1 MRKAENMMTLFQFI
15 ATSEQELSPVETTT
29 TSIVSLIILV
39 LSIIAFWKIF
49 TKAGQPGWKS
59 LIPIYGLYT
68 LVKIVDGN
76 GWKFLLFCI
85 PFVNIVYYIIFNL
98 RMAKAYG
105 KGTGFGIG
113 LIFLDALFALI
124 LGFGSASY
132 VGPKGQAQA

>member
-1 MRKAENMMTLFQFI
+1 MTLFGFLTTNGE
-15 ATSEQELSPVETTT
+15 ALSPVEQTTT
-29 TSIVSLIILV
+29 LITSLIIVV
-39 LSIIAFWKIF
+39 LTIVAYWKIF
-49 TKAGQPGWKS
+49 TKAGQSGWKS

-85 PFVNIVYYIIFNL
+85 PFVNIVYYIIFSL
-98 RMAKAYG
+98 GMAKAYG
-105 KGTGFGIG
+105 KGTCFGIG
-113 LIFLDALFALI
+113 LIFLNALFTLI

>member
-1 MRKAENMMTLFQFI
+1 MRNIFMFI
-15 ATSEQELSPVETTT
+15 TTNQEALSPVEQT
-29 TSIVSLIILV
+29 TSLIVSLIIIV
-39 LSIIAFWKIF
+39 LAIIAYWKMF
-49 TKAGQPGWKS
+49 TKAGQAGWKS
-59 LIPIYGLYT
+59 LIPFYGFYT

-85 PFVNIVYYIIFNL
+85 PVVNIIYYIIFSL

-113 LIFLDALFALI
+113 LIFLNALFTLI

-132 VGPKGQAQA
+132 VGPKGQVQA

>member
-1 MRKAENMMTLFQFI
+1 MTLFGFLTTNGE
-15 ATSEQELSPVETTT
+15 ALSPVEQTTT
-29 TSIVSLIILV
+29 LITSLIIVV
-39 LSIIAFWKIF
+39 LTIVAYWKIF
-49 TKAGQPGWKS
+49 TKAGQSGWKS

-85 PFVNIVYYIIFNL
+85 PFVNIVYYILFNL

-113 LIFLDALFALI
+113 LIFLNALFTLI

>member
-1 MRKAENMMTLFQFI
+1 MFI
-15 ATSEQELSPVETTT
+15 TTNQEALSPVEQT
-29 TSIVSLIILV
+29 TSLIVSLIIIV
-39 LSIIAFWKIF
+39 LAIIAYWKMF
-49 TKAGQPGWKS
+49 TKAGQA
-59 LIPIYGLYT
+59 
-68 LVKIVDGN
+68 

-85 PFVNIVYYIIFNL
+85 PVVNIIYYIIFSL

-113 LIFLDALFALI
+113 LIFLNALFTLI